1 VTPDCTPTLVIL
13 PGLDGTG
20 RFASAFAGGDWD
32 GWHVMVLPLP
42 AAGPQDYEALE
53 LEMARRLPD
62 GRLVLVGESFSAP
75 LAMRLAAL
83 ERGRVEALVIA
94 GGFCLAPHVPLL
106 ALLPLKPLFLMKPPA
121 SLLRRFLLGENAP
134 KETVALLA
142 ETIAS
147 VPANVLIERIRVVLA
162 LEEEQCPSPMGLPVL
177 LLQARHDA
185 TVPWE
190 AQSRLE
196 RHFPHAQVMWIDA
209 PHLLLEREPDA
220 CRDAVKAFLAGL

>member
-1 VTPDCTPTLVIL
+1 
-13 PGLDGTG
+13 
-20 RFASAFAGGDWD
+20 
-32 GWHVMVLPLP
+32 M
-42 AAGPQDYEALE
+42 
-53 LEMARRLPD
+53 RR
-62 GRLVLVGESFSAP
+62 R
-75 LAMRLAAL
+75 
-83 ERGRVEALVIA
+83 
-94 GGFCLAPHVPLL
+94 
-106 ALLPLKPLFLMKPPA
+106 
-121 SLLRRFLLGENAP
+121 RRFLLGENAP
-134 KETVALLA
+134 KETVALLS